1 MNDRRLHRSVG
12 TRSSTKVTIVVGGT
26 QHWELNGLVRSV
38 TWYPN
43 TNPNPTWPHYS
54 RDTPLDNYA
63 PL

>member
-43 TNPNPTWPHYS
+43 TNPNPH
-54 RDTPLDNYA
+54 LA